1 MIKICFNHVIPT
13 NTRVVDLQKLEKGAK
28 PFVNK
33 TKFGSTLAPSSIHFP
48 GVCIT

>member
-1 MIKICFNHVIPT
+1 MIEIFINHAIPT
-13 NTRVVDLQKLEKGAK
+13 NTRKVDLQKLENGAK